1 MSVSTHI
8 EIKETGLEAALSFLQ
23 KGADSS
29 MGTLAQGIGRLIQEN
44 TRRRI
49 QSEKTSPQG
58 EKWKNNHARTSILFA
73 SGALSRSIDMKASPE
88 KVMVGSG
95 LVYARIHQ
103 LGGVIRPKNGK
114 TLRFFLKSSK
124 AQRFVCVPQVTMPA
138 RPYLGLSE
146 QNKVEIVKAVEDWL
160 GRIFS

>member
-1 MSVSTHI
+1 MSFSSTI
-8 EIKETGLEAALSFLQ
+8 EIQETGLDAALSFLQ
-23 KGADSS
+23 KSAHAP
-29 MGTLAQGIGRLIQEN
+29 MGTLAQGVGRLIQES

-58 EKWKNNHARTSILFA
+58 EKWKNNHARSSILFA

-88 KVMVGSG
+88 KVIVGSG

-124 AQRFVCVPQVTMPA
+124 AHRFVCVHQVTLPA

-146 QNKVEIVKAVEDWL
+146 QNKVEIIKAAEDWL
-160 GRIFS
+160 ERNFS

>member
-146 QNKVEIVKAVEDWL
+146 QNKVEIVKAAEDWL

>member
-8 EIKETGLEAALSFLQ
+8 EIYETGLEAALAFLQ
-23 KGADSS
+23 KGADTS
-29 MGTLAQGIGRLIQEN
+29 MGALAQGVGRLLQES

-58 EKWKNNHARTSILFA
+58 EKWKNNYARTSTLYA
-73 SGALSRSIDMKASPE
+73 SGALSRSIDMVASPE
-88 KVMVGSG
+88 KVIIGSG

-103 LGGVIRPKNGK
+103 LGGVIRPKNGS
-114 TLRFFLKSSK
+114 TLRFFLKSGK
-124 AQRFVCVPQVTMPA
+124 AHRFVRARQVTMPA

-146 QNKVEIVKAVEDWL
+146 GNKVEVIKAAEDWL
-160 GRIFS
+160 GRNFS

>member
-1 MSVSTHI
+1 MSVSSAI

-23 KGADSS
+23 KRAHAP
-29 MGTLAQGIGRLIQEN
+29 MGTLAQGVGRLIQES

-124 AQRFVCVPQVTMPA
+124 AQRFVCVHQVTMPA

-146 QNKVEIVKAVEDWL
+146 QNKVEIVKAAEDWL
-160 GRIFS
+160 ERVFS

>member
-23 KGADSS
+23 KGAESS
-29 MGTLAQGIGRLIQEN
+29 MGTLAQGVGRLIQES

-49 QSEKTSPQG
+49 QSEKTSAQG
-58 EKWKNNHARTSILFA
+58 EKWKNNYARTSILFA
-73 SGALSRSIDMKASPE
+73 SGALSHSIDMKASPE
-88 KVMVGSG
+88 QVIVGSG

-103 LGGVIRPKNGK
+103 LGGTIRPKNAS
-114 TLRFFLKSSK
+114 TLRFRLASGK
-124 AQRFVCVPQVTMPA
+124 AQHFVCVHQVTMPA

-146 QNKVEIVKAVEDWL
+146 CNKVEIVKAAEDWL
-160 GRIFS
+160 GKVFS

>member
-1 MSVSTHI
+1 MSVATHI

-29 MGTLAQGIGRLIQEN
+29 MGTLAQGVGRLIQES

-49 QSEKTSPQG
+49 QSEKNSAQG
-58 EKWKNNHARTSILFA
+58 EKWKNNHARTSILYA
-73 SGALSRSIDMKASPE
+73 SGALSRSIDMKALPE
-88 KVMVGSG
+88 QVIVGSG

-114 TLRFFLKSSK
+114 TLRFFLKSGN
-124 AQRFVCVPQVTMPA
+124 AHRFVCVHQVTMPA

-146 QNKVEIVKAVEDWL
+146 HNKVEIVKATEDWL
-160 GRIFS
+160 ERVFA

>member
-8 EIKETGLEAALSFLQ
+8 EIKESGLEAALSFLQ

-29 MGTLAQGIGRLIQEN
+29 MGTLSQGVGRLIQES

-49 QSEKTSPQG
+49 QSEKTSPKG
-58 EKWKNNHARTSILFA
+58 EKWKNNYARTSILYA

-88 KVMVGSG
+88 QVIVGSG

-103 LGGVIRPKNGK
+103 LGGAIFPKNGK
-114 TLRFFLKSSK
+114 ALRFFLKSGN
-124 AQRFVCVPQVTMPA
+124 AHRFVCVPQVTMPA
-138 RPYLGLSE
+138 RAYLGLSE
-146 QNKVEIVKAVEDWL
+146 HNKVEIVKAAEDWL
-160 GRIFS
+160 ERVFS

>member
-1 MSVSTHI
+1 MSFSSHI
-8 EIKETGLEAALSFLQ
+8 EIQETGLDAALSFLQ
-23 KGADSS
+23 KSAHAP
-29 MGTLAQGIGRLIQEN
+29 MGTLAQGVGRLIQES

-49 QSEKTSPQG
+49 QSEKMSAQG

-88 KVMVGSG
+88 KVIVGSG

-103 LGGVIRPKNGK
+103 LGGVIHPKNGK

-124 AQRFVCVPQVTMPA
+124 AHRFVCVHQVTLPA

-146 QNKVEIVKAVEDWL
+146 QNKVEI
-160 GRIFS
+160 

>member
-1 MSVSTHI
+1 MSVSSHI
-8 EIKETGLEAALSFLQ
+8 EIKESGLEAALSFLQ
-23 KGADSS
+23 KGIHPP
-29 MGTLAQGIGRLIQEN
+29 METLAQGVGRLIQES

-49 QSEKTSPQG
+49 QSEKISPQG
-58 EKWKNNHARTSILFA
+58 EKWKNNYARTSILYA

-88 KVMVGSG
+88 KVVIGSG

-124 AQRFVCVPQVTMPA
+124 AQHFICVPQVTMLA

-146 QNKVEIVKAVEDWL
+146 HNKVEIVKAAEDWL
-160 GRIFS
+160 GRMFS

>member
-1 MSVSTHI
+1 MSISTPI
-8 EIKETGLEAALSFLQ
+8 EIKEMGLEAALSFLQ

-29 MGTLAQGIGRLIQEN
+29 MGTLAQGVGRLLQES

-58 EKWKNNHARTSILFA
+58 EKWQNNYARTSILYA
-73 SGALSRSIDMKASPE
+73 SGALSRSIDMVASPE
-88 KVMVGSG
+88 KVIIGSG

-103 LGGVIRPKNGK
+103 LGGVIRPKNGS
-114 TLRFFLKSSK
+114 TLRFFLNSSK
-124 AQRFVCVPQVTMPA
+124 AQRFVCVHQVTMPA

-146 QNKVEIVKAVEDWL
+146 RNKVEIVKAAEDWL
-160 GRIFS
+160 ERTFS

>member
-8 EIKETGLEAALSFLQ
+8 EIKEIGLEAALSFLQ

-29 MGTLAQGIGRLIQEN
+29 MGTLAQGVGRLIQES

-58 EKWKNNHARTSILFA
+58 EKWKSNYARTSILYA
-73 SGALSRSIDMKASPE
+73 SGALSRSIDMVASPE
-88 KVMVGSG
+88 QVIVGSG

-103 LGGVIRPKNGK
+103 LGGVIRPKNGNS
-114 TLRFFLKSSK
+114 LRFCLTSGQSH
-124 AQRFVCVPQVTMPA
+124 RFVCVHQVTMLA

-146 QNKVEIVKAVEDWL
+146 RNKVEIVKAAEDWL
-160 GRIFS
+160 GRVFS

>member
-23 KGADSS
+23 KRAYAP
-29 MGTLAQGIGRLIQEN
+29 MGTLAQGVGRLIQES

-88 KVMVGSG
+88 KVIVGSG

-103 LGGVIRPKNGK
+103 LGGVIRPKKGK

-146 QNKVEIVKAVEDWL
+146 QNKVEIVKAAEDWL
-160 GRIFS
+160 GRVFS

>member
-1 MSVSTHI
+1 MSISTPI
-8 EIKETGLEAALSFLQ
+8 EIKEMGLEAALSFLQ

-29 MGTLAQGIGRLIQEN
+29 MGTLAQGVGRLLQES

-58 EKWKNNHARTSILFA
+58 EKWQNNYARTSILYA
-73 SGALSRSIDMKASPE
+73 SGALSRSIDMVASPE
-88 KVMVGSG
+88 KVIIGSG

-103 LGGVIRPKNGK
+103 LGGVIRPKNGR
-114 TLRFFLKSSK
+114 TLRFFLNSSK
-124 AQRFVCVPQVTMPA
+124 AQRFVCVHQVTMPA

-146 QNKVEIVKAVEDWL
+146 GNKVEIVKAAEDWL
-160 GRIFS
+160 ERTFS